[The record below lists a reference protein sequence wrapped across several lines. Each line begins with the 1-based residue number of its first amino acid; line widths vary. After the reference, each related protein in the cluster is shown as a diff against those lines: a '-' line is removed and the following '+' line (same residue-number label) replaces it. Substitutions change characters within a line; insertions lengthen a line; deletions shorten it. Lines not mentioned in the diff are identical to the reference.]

1 MKYDDPSLINH
12 GERAK
17 PSSCSTTAA
26 ARAPTRIDDSTHPL
40 YHPLP
45 VVVAVA
51 DPMRAGAIFASC
63 AANLAPLQTP
73 QIPLQAE
80 AQGGVAEAAGQGGS
94 CCGTG
99 ADGIAM
105 EFQYR
110 AGDERR
116 SRSPPLPTPS
126 PPAALSTS
134 GSGSAD
140 AQGSDDIPAERMR
153 DAALVPWQAPP
164 LPPPDVAVSD
174 SADELRRQAEKARI
188 RERSGSCKRRT
199 SAWS

>member
-80 AQGGVAEAAGQGGS
+80 AQGGVAEAAGHGGS

-134 GSGSAD
+134 GSGSA
-140 AQGSDDIPAERMR
+140 GEIS
-153 DAALVPWQAPP
+153 PP
-164 LPPPDVAVSD
+164 
-174 SADELRRQAEKARI
+174 
-188 RERSGSCKRRT
+188 
-199 SAWS
+199 AWSRTILHRLVHDMFVRFQTPRAATTSRQSA